1 MNKKKYQ
8 QLVEELT
15 PKENKLA
22 NMLVAFII
30 GGIIGLISN
39 FIYSRMLI
47 YYRQDLAISFTL
59 LILIVI
65 TAFFTALG
73 CADNLFSKLKCGLI
87 IPITGF
93 AHSVASCIID
103 YKREGFL
110 NMGSNTFKLAGSV
123 LLNGIVF
130 AIILTLVKVVLNG

>member
-15 PKENKLA
+15 PTENKLA
-22 NMLVAFII
+22 TMLIAFVV
-30 GGIIGLISN
+30 GGVIVLVSN
-39 FIYSRMLI
+39 FIYLKMLV
-47 YYRQDLAISFTL
+47 YYQKDLAISFTL

-73 CADNLFSKLKCGLI
+73 FADNLFSKLKCGLI

-110 NMGSNTFKLAGSV
+110 NMGSNAFKLAGSV
-123 LLNGIVF
+123 LLYGIVF
-130 AIILTLVKVVLNG
+130 AVTLTLVKVVLNG

>member
-22 NMLVAFII
+22 TMLIAFVV
-30 GGIIGLISN
+30 GGIIGLVSN
-39 FIYSRMLI
+39 FIYLKMLV
-47 YYRQDLAISFTL
+47 YYQKDLAISFTL
-59 LILIVI
+59 LILIFI

-73 CADNLFSKLKCGLI
+73 FADNLFSKLKCGLI

-110 NMGSNTFKLAGSV
+110 NMGSNAFKLAGSV
-123 LLNGIVF
+123 LLYGIVF
-130 AIILTLVKVVLNG
+130 AVTLTLVKVVLNG

>member
-22 NMLVAFII
+22 NMLIAFVV
-30 GGIIGLISN
+30 GGVIGLVSN
-39 FIYSRMLI
+39 FIYLKMLV
-47 YYRQDLAISFTL
+47 YYQKDLAISFTL

-73 CADNLFSKLKCGLI
+73 FADNLFSKLKCGLI

-110 NMGSNTFKLAGSV
+110 NMGSNAFKLAGSV
-123 LLNGIVF
+123 LLYGIVF
-130 AIILTLVKVVLNG
+130 AVTLTLVKVVLNG

>member
-22 NMLVAFII
+22 TMLIAFVV
-30 GGIIGLISN
+30 GGVIGLVSN
-39 FIYSRMLI
+39 FIYLKLLV
-47 YYRQDLAISFTL
+47 YYQKDLAISFTL

-73 CADNLFSKLKCGLI
+73 FADNLFSKLKCGLI

-110 NMGSNTFKLAGSV
+110 NMGSNAFKLAGSV
-123 LLNGIVF
+123 LLYGIVF
-130 AIILTLVKVVLNG
+130 AVTLTLVKVVLNG

>member
-22 NMLVAFII
+22 TMLIAFAV
-30 GGIIGLISN
+30 GGVIGLVSN
-39 FIYSRMLI
+39 FIYLKMLV
-47 YYRQDLAISFTL
+47 YYQKDLAISFTL

-73 CADNLFSKLKCGLI
+73 FADNLFSKLKCGLI

-110 NMGSNTFKLAGSV
+110 NMGSNAFKLAGSV
-123 LLNGIVF
+123 LLYGIVF
-130 AIILTLVKVVLNG
+130 AVTLTLVKVVLNG

>member
-22 NMLVAFII
+22 NMLIAFVV
-30 GGIIGLISN
+30 GGIIGLVSN
-39 FIYSRMLI
+39 FIYLKMLV
-47 YYRQDLAISFTL
+47 YYQKDLAISFTL

-73 CADNLFSKLKCGLI
+73 FADNLFSKLKCGLI

-123 LLNGIVF
+123 LLYGIVF
-130 AIILTLVKVVLNG
+130 AITLTLVKVVLNG

>member
-22 NMLVAFII
+22 TMLIAFVVGGVIGLVSNLIYLKMLV
-30 GGIIGLISN
+30 
-39 FIYSRMLI
+39 
-47 YYRQDLAISFTL
+47 YYQKDLAISFTL

-73 CADNLFSKLKCGLI
+73 FADNLFSKLKCGLI

-110 NMGSNTFKLAGSV
+110 NMGSNAFKLAGSV
-123 LLNGIVF
+123 LLYGIVF
-130 AIILTLVKVVLNG
+130 AVTLTLVKVVLNG

>member
-22 NMLVAFII
+22 TMLIAFVV
-30 GGIIGLISN
+30 GGVIGLVSN
-39 FIYSRMLI
+39 FIYLKMLV
-47 YYRQDLAISFTL
+47 YYQKDLAISFTL

-73 CADNLFSKLKCGLI
+73 FADNLFSKLKCGLI
-87 IPITGF
+87 IPISGF

-110 NMGSNTFKLAGSV
+110 NMGSNAFKLAGSV
-123 LLNGIVF
+123 LLYGIVF
-130 AIILTLVKVVLNG
+130 AVTLTLVKVVLNG

>member
-22 NMLVAFII
+22 TMLIAFVV
-30 GGIIGLISN
+30 GGVIGLVSN
-39 FIYSRMLI
+39 FIYLKMLV
-47 YYRQDLAISFTL
+47 YYQKDLAISFTL

-73 CADNLFSKLKCGLI
+73 FADNLFSKLKCGLI

-110 NMGSNTFKLAGSV
+110 NMGSNAFKLAGSV
-123 LLNGIVF
+123 LLYGIVF
-130 AIILTLVKVVLNG
+130 AVILTLVKVVLNG

>member
-22 NMLVAFII
+22 TMLIAFVVGGVIGLVSNFTYLKMLV
-30 GGIIGLISN
+30 
-39 FIYSRMLI
+39 
-47 YYRQDLAISFTL
+47 YYQKDLAISFTL

-73 CADNLFSKLKCGLI
+73 FADNLFSKLKCGLI

-110 NMGSNTFKLAGSV
+110 NMGSNAFKLAGSV
-123 LLNGIVF
+123 LLYGIVF
-130 AIILTLVKVVLNG
+130 AVTLTLVKVVLNG

>member
-1 MNKKKYQ
+1 
-8 QLVEELT
+8 
-15 PKENKLA
+15 
-22 NMLVAFII
+22 
-30 GGIIGLISN
+30 
-39 FIYSRMLI
+39 MLI

-93 AHSVASCIID
+93 AHSVSSCIID

-123 LLNGIVF
+123 LLYGIVF

>member
-22 NMLVAFII
+22 TMLIAFVV
-30 GGIIGLISN
+30 GGVIGLVSN
-39 FIYSRMLI
+39 FIYLKMLV
-47 YYRQDLAISFTL
+47 YYQKDLAISFTL

-73 CADNLFSKLKCGLI
+73 FADNLFSKLKCGLI

-123 LLNGIVF
+123 LLYGIVF
-130 AIILTLVKVVLNG
+130 AVTLTLVKVVLNG

>member
-22 NMLVAFII
+22 TMLIAFVV
-30 GGIIGLISN
+30 GGVIGLVSN
-39 FIYSRMLI
+39 FIYLKMLV
-47 YYRQDLAISFTL
+47 YYQKDLAISFTL

-73 CADNLFSKLKCGLI
+73 FADNLFSKLKCGLI

-110 NMGSNTFKLAGSV
+110 NMGSNAFKLAGSV
-123 LLNGIVF
+123 LLYGIVF
-130 AIILTLVKVVLNG
+130 AVTLTLVKVVLNG